1 MDIGLVGRALNYHG
15 IQLKKAWEAERG
27 EGDLEKL
34 NVENIDYSVFQER
47 QKNISFQERGRRLKL
62 CQFVAN
68 HANMLFDEVLNVR
81 TPSTVPKSPPAPA
94 DQLAAVLPP
103 LDVFLDIDKK
113 EKTEHFFTSIRP
125 GDLILG
131 SLTTKLST
139 GYLMKVVCTDGD
151 NAHIVSDLG
160 IKAIIHSMNM
170 IPAVDKK
177 GVTRSFLLNDLVCCE
192 VLEVVT
198 TSEKMYAGM
207 KGDTCSPSDR
217 QRLGLIHSEDMPLF
231 YKKWLERNNESYDD
245 LLKNSVGFRNPGN
258 IQYLSEE
265 LGLGSHQYSHFPAL
279 RFGFPT
285 EECASEL
292 RQTQSSKWAY
302 RSVSDGI
309 THFKAGR
316 HTEAFQCLNKA
327 LTIDTNNIEALVA
340 RGAL

>member
-15 IQLKKAWEAERG
+15 VQLKKAWEAERG

-34 NVENIDYSVFQER
+34 NVENIDYNVFQER

-81 TPSTVPKSPPAPA
+81 TPSTVPKSPPAAPA

-103 LDVFLDIDKK
+103 LDVFLEIDKK
-113 EKTEHFFTSIRP
+113 EKTEHFFNSIRP

-139 GYLMKVVCTDGD
+139 GYLMKVVCTDGV
-151 NAHIVSDLG
+151 NSHIVSDLG

-207 KGDTCSPSDR
+207 KGDICSPSDR

-231 YKKWLERNNESYDD
+231 YN
-245 LLKNSVGFRNPGN
+245 
-258 IQYLSEE
+258 
-265 LGLGSHQYSHFPAL
+265 
-279 RFGFPT
+279 
-285 EECASEL
+285 
-292 RQTQSSKWAY
+292 
-302 RSVSDGI
+302 
-309 THFKAGR
+309 
-316 HTEAFQCLNKA
+316 
-327 LTIDTNNIEALVA
+327 
-340 RGAL
+340 